1 MADKIRINTNRLGT
15 DAESI
20 KRYIDNLANEVENMQ
35 NSVHALKN
43 MWEGPSCQAFCKAFQ
58 DDMRTV
64 ETVIKNLKRIWTY
77 DTNAKKEYENCER
90 KVSSMIADIR
100 V

>member
-1 MADKIRINTNRLGT
+1 MDKIKIDTNRLGT

-20 KRYIDNLANEVENMQ
+20 KYYMDNLAREIENMKG
-35 NSVHALKN
+35 SVTALEG
-43 MWEGPSCQAFCKAFQ
+43 MWEGPGCKAFHKAFQ
-58 DDMRTV
+58 DDMRAM
-64 ETVIKNLKRIWTY
+64 ETVIKNIRSIYSY
-77 DTNAKKEYENCER
+77 DTNAKKEYESCER

>member
-35 NSVHALKN
+35 NSVQALKK
-43 MWEGPSCQAFCKAFQ
+43 MWEGPSCQAFYKAFQ
-58 DDMRTV
+58 DDMHAM
-64 ETVIKNLKRIWTY
+64 ETVIKNLKSIWTY